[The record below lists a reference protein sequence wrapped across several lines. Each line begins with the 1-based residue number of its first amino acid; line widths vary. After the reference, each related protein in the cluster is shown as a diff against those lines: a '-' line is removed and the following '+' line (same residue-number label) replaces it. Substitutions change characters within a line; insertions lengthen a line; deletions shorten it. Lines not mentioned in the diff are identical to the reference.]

1 MVADINAK
9 LRGNDTNGAYVVYVE
24 LKEWVTQKG
33 FTEWDADLSKL
44 AETMGSM
51 KKNEKEASKKREKLS
66 SVTKSVADSSKKA
79 TNVDLKKYSE
89 SFIERQLK

>member
-1 MVADINAK
+1 MEDVTVPTPADKRKVRVMVADINAK

-33 FTEWDADLSKL
+33 FTEWDAELSKL

-51 KKNEKEASKKREKLS
+51 KRKVKEAPKNRDKL
-66 SVTKSVADSSKKA
+66 
-79 TNVDLKKYSE
+79 
-89 SFIERQLK
+89 